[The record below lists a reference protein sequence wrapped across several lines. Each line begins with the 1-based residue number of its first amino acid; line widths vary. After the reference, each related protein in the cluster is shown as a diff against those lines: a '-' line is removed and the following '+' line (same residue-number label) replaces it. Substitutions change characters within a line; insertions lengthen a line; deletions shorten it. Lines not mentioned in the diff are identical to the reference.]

1 MQIPIIAVVGPTAS
15 GKTALAVKLAKHFNG
30 EIISAD
36 SMQIYKYL
44 DIATAKPDDDEKDG
58 IPHHL
63 MDFLE
68 PDERFSVSQYKKL
81 ADKAAEDIYSRGKIP
96 VLVGGTGLYVD
107 NFLNSVELTEYELS
121 MDIREKLLR
130 RADEEGTEKLYEEL
144 KAIDPEAAKRINPN
158 DKKRIIRA
166 HELYEATGV
175 TITQQNEASRLNPTP
190 YKACVIGLNA
200 VDRDVLYS
208 RINLRVDKMADA
220 GLLEETKNFYSKYT
234 PDTAGQAIGYKE
246 LLPYLNGEKSL
257 EECLENLKMATRRYA
272 KRQLTWFRR
281 NENINW
287 IYIDSKGLDEI
298 TTEAIRIINESD
310 LFTEDTD
317 EH

>member
-44 DIATAKPDDDEKDG
+44 DIATAKPDEDEKEG
-58 IPHHL
+58 ISHHL

-107 NFLNSVELTEYELS
+107 NFLNAVELTEYELS
-121 MDIREKLLR
+121 MDIREKLMK
-130 RADEEGTEKLYEEL
+130 RAEEEGVEKLYQEL
-144 KAIDPEAAKRINPN
+144 MAFDPEAAEKINPN
-158 DKKRIIRA
+158 DKKRIVRA

-175 TITQQNEASRLNPTP
+175 TITQQNNASKVNPTP
-190 YKACVIGLNA
+190 YKACIIGLNA
-200 VDRDVLYS
+200 YDRDVLYS
-208 RINLRVDKMADA
+208 RINLRVDKMAEA

-287 IYIDSKGLDEI
+287 IYIDSKSLDEI
-298 TTEAIRIINESD
+298 TQEAIGIIKDSE